1 MVYVLD
7 EQLQVISPPTT
18 GLESAVGNTPLFPL
32 QRLNGDISPRV
43 QVFGKAEWFNP
54 GGSVKARPA
63 LSIIQSALEDGCLG
77 PEKRLLDS
85 TSGNM
90 GIAYATFGASFG
102 IPITLAIPANASPE
116 RIKILRALGA
126 ELVLTDPLEGTDG
139 AIRMA
144 QQMAEGEPQR
154 YFFADQYNNPANWRA
169 HFNTTGPE
177 IVYQTAGRISHF
189 VAGMGTAGTLTGT
202 ARNLRQFN
210 PQVEIIAVQPDGP
223 FHGLEGLKHMPTALQ
238 PGIYDASV
246 PDRVLE
252 ISTETAYA
260 YARALAR
267 QEGLF
272 VGVSAGA
279 AAAAAMQV
287 ALSLD
292 EGTVVTILPD
302 AGYKYLSENIWE
314 QAV

>member
-1 MVYVLD
+1 MVYVID
-7 EQLQVISPPTT
+7 TQQQLIAPPTT
-18 GLESAVGNTPLFPL
+18 GLEAAVGNTPLFPL
-32 QRLNGDISPRV
+32 QRLNRDISPRV

-63 LSIIQSALEDGCLG
+63 LSIIQSALAGDCLVPG
-77 PEKRLLDS
+77 KRLLDS

-102 IPITLAIPANASPE
+102 IPVTLALPSNASPE
-116 RIKILRALGA
+116 RIKILQALGA
-126 ELVLTDPLEGTDG
+126 ELILTDPLEGTDG
-139 AIRMA
+139 ATQA
-144 QQMAEGEPQR
+144 AHQMAEEEPQR
-154 YFFADQYNNPANWRA
+154 YYFADQYNNPANWRA

-177 IVYQTAGRISHF
+177 IVYQTAGRITHF
-189 VAGMGTAGTLTGT
+189 VAGLGTSGTLTGV
-202 ARNLRQFN
+202 ARHLRQFN

-223 FHGLEGLKHMPTALQ
+223 FHGLEGLKHMQTALQ
-238 PGIYDASV
+238 HGIYDASV
-246 PDRVLE
+246 PDRIIE

-260 YARALAR
+260 YARSLAQ

-279 AAAAAMQV
+279 ATAAAVQV
-287 ALSLD
+287 AAALD

-302 AGYKYLSENIWE
+302 AGYKYLSEDLWE
-314 QAV
+314 VPA